1 MKEVTMSVVANV
13 SQTSAPLTT
22 SKRFVKSIKKI
33 ILHKGWLAI
42 LLVLAVWE
50 LISILLGGHGLVP
63 SPARTATT
71 IWGVLVS
78 GEFFVQLGDSMVRLL
93 IGFVLAMTLG
103 MIVGVLMGSRW
114 FWNEFFKDVVI
125 LGLSLPGLVYALLSV
140 VIFGTTLLAPVMAI
154 LFASYPFI
162 AVNIREGVKALD
174 KDLLDMTRAYKIGK
188 WKVVR
193 QVIIPSLLPHILAA
207 IRTGFTIAW
216 KASVL
221 TEVFG
226 ATSGIGYMIRFN
238 FQMFAV
244 RGILAWSLLFG
255 GVMVIIEYGILV
267 PAERHFARW
276 RPNISEVV

>member
-1 MKEVTMSVVANV
+1 MSVAISV
-13 SQTSAPLTT
+13 SPTSPTLTAG
-22 SKRFVKSIKKI
+22 KRFVKSIKG
-33 ILHKGWLAI
+33 LFFHKGWLAV
-42 LLVLAVWE
+42 LTVLVIWQI
-50 LISILLGGHGLVP
+50 ISFFLSGRGLVP
-63 SPARTATT
+63 SPARTAATM
-71 IWGVLVS
+71 WEVLS
-78 GEFFVQLGDSMVRLL
+78 TGEFFVQLGDSLVRLL
-93 IGFVLAMTLG
+93 IGFALSMSMG

-114 FWNEFFKDVVI
+114 FWNEFFKDIVI

-154 LFASYPFI
+154 LFASYPFV

-174 KDLLDMTRAYKIGK
+174 KDLLDMTRAYKVGK
-188 WKVVR
+188 WKTVT
-193 QVIIPSLLPHILAA
+193 QVIMPALLPHILAA
-207 IRTGFTIAW
+207 FRTGFTIAW

-255 GVMVIIEYGILV
+255 GVMLIIEYGLLI
-267 PAERHFARW
+267 PAERYFARW
-276 RPNISEVV
+276 RPKILEVD